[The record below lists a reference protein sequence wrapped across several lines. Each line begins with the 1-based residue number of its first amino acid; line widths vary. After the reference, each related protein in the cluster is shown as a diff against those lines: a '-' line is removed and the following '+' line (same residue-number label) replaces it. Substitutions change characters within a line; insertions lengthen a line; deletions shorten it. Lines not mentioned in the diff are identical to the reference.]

1 MKKNET
7 GPVFSTMYKNQHKKE
22 QDLNV
27 TPETVKMPEENIE

>member
-27 TPETVKMPEENIE
+27 KPETVTMPEENIE

>member
-7 GPVFSTMYKNQHKKE
+7 GPVFYTMYENKHKKE

-27 TPETVKMPEENIE
+27 KPETVTMPEENIE